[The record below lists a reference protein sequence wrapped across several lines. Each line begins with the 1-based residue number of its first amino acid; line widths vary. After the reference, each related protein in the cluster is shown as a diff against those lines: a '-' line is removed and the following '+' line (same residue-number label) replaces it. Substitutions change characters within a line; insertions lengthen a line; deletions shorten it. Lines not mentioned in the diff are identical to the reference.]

1 MSSIKAVVFD
11 LDGTLLDREKSV
23 QKFIE
28 NQYDRIVYSQECV
41 NKMDYIARFI
51 ELDRHGYT
59 SKGAVYKQL
68 SQEFDFQ
75 NVSFESLVED
85 YMNQFKYSCVPFQD
99 SDMMLKELKR
109 RGYKLGIITNGY
121 GRFQMDNIKKLGI
134 AHLFTTI
141 VISEWEGLKKPDS
154 DIFLLALERLEV
166 SPSEAIFI
174 GDHPINDIQASNH
187 IGMTSVWKRT
197 DIWGDIEILPD
208 FTIDELSEILS
219 NPMIINN

>member
-1 MSSIKAVVFD
+1 MINVCRNIAFLKEGNIMSSIKAVVFD

-59 SKGAVYKQL
+59 SKGTVYKQL

-99 SDMMLKELKR
+99 SDMMLNELKR

-121 GRFQMDNIKKLGI
+121 GRFQMDNIKRLGV

-141 VISEWEGLKKPDS
+141 VISEWEGLKKQDS
-154 DIFLLALERLEV
+154 DIFLLALERLKV
-166 SPSEAIFI
+166 SPS
-174 GDHPINDIQASNH
+174 
-187 IGMTSVWKRT
+187 
-197 DIWGDIEILPD
+197 
-208 FTIDELSEILS
+208 
-219 NPMIINN
+219 